1 MATKKTEF
9 SAFQDYVEQA
19 GRAFAPATEF
29 GTVLAA
35 NVEKLARFQ
44 YELTGDWLQFGLDQM
59 NATVKARDLGTLASR
74 QAEIAG
80 KFVEKAAKRQQ
91 DFTKLTTDAQAN
103 MAKWFE
109 ESTEKVGKAA

>member
-9 SAFQDYVEQA
+9 NAFQDYVEQA

-29 GTVLAA
+29 GTLFAA

-44 YELTGDWLQFGLDQM
+44 YELQFGLDQM
-59 NATVKARDLGTLASR
+59 NASVRARDLGTLASR